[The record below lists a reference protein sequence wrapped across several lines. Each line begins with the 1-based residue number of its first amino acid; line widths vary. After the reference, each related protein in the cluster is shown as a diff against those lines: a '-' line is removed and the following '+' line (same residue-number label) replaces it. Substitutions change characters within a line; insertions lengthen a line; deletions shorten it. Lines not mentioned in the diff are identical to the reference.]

1 MMEGQ
6 TGGQPPPFFI
16 VEALKTFSNLWQGS
30 VKRGERLKMNKDQ
43 AIAMQQA
50 GLVRIIQ
57 GEVIETQCMERPQA
71 VAERDSGDLSPR
83 PILSVKRPR
92 GRPRKVQNDS
102 DY

>member
-1 MMEGQ
+1 MEGQ

-43 AIAMQQA
+43 AIAMQEA

-57 GEVIETQCMERPQA
+57 GEILETQRLERSKA
-71 VAERDSGDLSPR
+71 VAEPDSSDPSPR

-102 DY
+102 NH